1 MYNNSLTYFFYSF
14 DEIYFELK
22 QVFEILNPDLDLS
35 QDRNTNFS
43 DSDIS
48 FYITTVL
55 TRFKSELNRNMI
67 ARNAHEIAIRKL
79 ENELAEK
86 NTEIKKLK
94 DDENSALVQMMNYKE
109 ESHRL
114 TNRLKIL
121 QNETDRMDNLT
132 RAHTRSEDQQH
143 QIVIE
148 EMEDKLA
155 NLQKQYSDLTQENTT
170 LRQEIKNKELQDDLI
185 DTGEL

>member
-1 MYNNSLTYFFYSF
+1 M
-14 DEIYFELK
+14 
-22 QVFEILNPDLDLS
+22 LNPDLDLS
-35 QDRNTNFS
+35 QDRNTNFP
-43 DSDIS
+43 DMDIS
-48 FYITTVL
+48 FYVTTVL
-55 TRFKSELNRNMI
+55 TRLKSELNRNMI
-67 ARNAHEIAIRKL
+67 ARNAHDTAIRKL

-86 NTEIKKLK
+86 NIEIKKLK

-114 TNRLKIL
+114 TNRLKIV

-148 EMEDKLA
+148 ELEDKLK
-155 NLQKQYSDLTQENTT
+155 NLQTQYSDLTQENTN
-170 LRQEIKNKELQDDLI
+170 LRQEMKNIVISHDEERI
-185 DTGEL
+185 DTG